1 MSSAAQ
7 TIKERLGIAE
17 VVGAYIKI
25 EKTGANYKARCPFH
39 NEKTPSFFISPAR
52 NNYYCFGCGAK
63 GDIFTFVEE
72 FEKIDFLGA
81 LKILAEKAGVELAQ
95 FQHDRS
101 KESEFDKFRSILETA
116 TVFYEEQLHG
126 NSSAKFALD
135 YLLERGLTDETIK
148 TWRIGLASNEWR
160 NLGDYLRSKNISN
173 VEMEKVGLI
182 KQTGTS
188 VYDRFRERIM
198 FPLFDSSGRVVG
210 YSGRYI
216 KFPKAKMPSSSN
228 SSSASSNSTSSGSA
242 SSTSAEQST
251 DESKEPPKYLNSP
264 DGPLFN
270 KSEILYGYHKAK
282 EGIRKF
288 GYAVLVEG
296 QFDMLMC
303 HQAGFNN
310 TVATSGTSL
319 TALHLEKI
327 KRLTDNTMIVYDAD
341 KAGLKASLRA
351 WELALS
357 LGMDVKIASLPKGED
372 PASLILEDK
381 EKFKNCLKNAKHIID
396 FYLDI
401 LDGEGKT
408 GRELWKA
415 VEVEVLPYVLAIES
429 SIDRAHFINRI
440 SMRTDIQEAD
450 LRAELERLM
459 IKNRSLNS
467 GGSGNTGVGNGDG
480 GASGTG
486 KGAVHNETVSD
497 HSIIKGIDDLSDSD
511 KKTLDRL
518 IGLILWLRDSANESK
533 AEEVLKRS
541 GTFLDEISKKY
552 FDERIS
558 SSPTE
563 LSFEAEVLFAG
574 STKLDHDIEELLLE
588 IEERSLKQT
597 LSVLM
602 NNLNKM
608 EKLQKKDEAMEILKE
623 CQNVS
628 LKLSEVQRK
637 KKLYG

>member
-1 MSSAAQ
+1 MSSAVQ

-17 VVGAYIKI
+17 VISSYIKI

-81 LKILAEKAGVELAQ
+81 LKILAEKAGIELEQ

-101 KESEFDKFRSILETA
+101 KESDLDKLRNILEVA
-116 TVFYEEQLHG
+116 TVFYEDQLHK
-126 NSSAKFALD
+126 NQSAKFALD
-135 YLLERGLTDETIK
+135 YLLSRGLTEETIK
-148 TWRIGLASNEWR
+148 LWRIGLASNEWR
-160 NLGDYLRSKNISN
+160 DLGDYLRSKNISN
-173 VEMEKVGLI
+173 PEMEKVGLI

-198 FPLFDSSGRVVG
+198 FPLSDSSGRVVG
-210 YSGRYI
+210 YSGRFI
-216 KFPKAKMPSSSN
+216 KFLKSESAGAGEAVGVSA
-228 SSSASSNSTSSGSA
+228 SASSDMQSGSG
-242 SSTSAEQST
+242 ENR
-251 DESKEPPKYLNSP
+251 EPPKYLNSP
-264 DGPLFN
+264 DGVLFN

-288 GYAVLVEG
+288 GYAILVEG
-296 QFDMLMC
+296 QFDMIMC

-319 TALHLEKI
+319 TAQHLEKL

-381 EKFKNCLKNAKHIID
+381 EKFKSCLKNSKHIID

-401 LDGEGKT
+401 LEREGLT
-408 GRELWKA
+408 GRTLWKA

-440 SMRTDIQEAD
+440 SLRTDIQEAD

-459 IKNRSLNS
+459 VRMKSAPAQ
-467 GGSGNTGVGNGDG
+467 GGGNDTSSNKDTVSAGSN
-480 GASGTG
+480 
-486 KGAVHNETVSD
+486 TVSD
-497 HSIIKGIDDLSDSD
+497 NSIIKGVDGLNDSD

-518 IGLILWLRDSANESK
+518 IGLILWLKDSSRDDK
-533 AEEVLKRS
+533 AEEVLNRVNS
-541 GTFLDEISKKY
+541 FLDDVSKKY
-552 FDERIS
+552 FDERIAP
-558 SSPTE
+558 SPTE

-574 STKLDHDIEELLLE
+574 SSKLDHDIEELLLE
-588 IEERSLKQT
+588 IEERALKQS
-597 LSVLM
+597 LSILM

-623 CQNVS
+623 CQNIS
-628 LKLSEVQRK
+628 LKLSEVQKK

>member
-81 LKILAEKAGVELAQ
+81 LKILAEKAGIELAQ

-101 KESEFDKFRSILETA
+101 KESDLDKLRNILEIS
-116 TVFYEEQLHG
+116 TVFYEDQLT
-126 NSSAKFALD
+126 SAKFAID
-135 YLLERGLTDETIK
+135 YLLQRGLTDETIK

-160 NLGDYLRSKNISN
+160 TLGDYLRSKNISN
-173 VEMEKVGLI
+173 AEMEKVGLI

-188 VYDRFRERIM
+188 VYDRFRERVM

-216 KFPKAKMPSSSN
+216 EFPKVEK
-228 SSSASSNSTSSGSA
+228 TS
-242 SSTSAEQST
+242 EQGT
-251 DESKEPPKYLNSP
+251 DENKEPPKYLNSP
-264 DGPLFN
+264 DGVLFN

-282 EGIRKF
+282 DGIRKF
-288 GYAVLVEG
+288 GYAILVEG
-296 QFDMLMC
+296 QFDMLLA

-372 PASLILEDK
+372 PASLIQQDK
-381 EKFKNCLKNAKHIID
+381 EKFKECLKNSKHIID

-401 LDGEGKT
+401 LEREGKT

-459 IKNRSLNS
+459 VKNKLPNTVTKQNS
-467 GGSGNTGVGNGDG
+467 T
-480 GASGTG
+480 
-486 KGAVHNETVSD
+486 NETVSD
-497 HSIIKGIDDLSDSD
+497 HSIIKGVDGLSDSD

-518 IGLILWLRDSANESK
+518 IGLILWLRDSSNESK
-533 AEEVLKRS
+533 ADEVLKRS
-541 GTFLDEISKKY
+541 ETFLDAISKKY

-623 CQNVS
+623 CQNLS
-628 LKLSEVQRK
+628 SKLSEVQRK

>member
-7 TIKERLGIAE
+7 TIKERLGIAD

-81 LKILAEKAGVELAQ
+81 LKILAEKAGVEIEQ
-95 FQHDRS
+95 FQHDKS
-101 KESEFDKFRSILETA
+101 KDSELDKLRNILETA
-116 TVFYEEQLHG
+116 TVFYEDQLHK
-126 NSSAKFALD
+126 NSSAKFAQE
-135 YLLERGLTDETIK
+135 YLLGRGLTEETIK

-160 NLGDYLRSKNISN
+160 NLGDYLRSKNIANS
-173 VEMEKVGLI
+173 EMEKVGLI

-210 YSGRYI
+210 YSGRFI
-216 KFPKAKMPSSSN
+216 KFPTIES
-228 SSSASSNSTSSGSA
+228 
-242 SSTSAEQST
+242 SAEQSS
-251 DESKEPPKYLNSP
+251 EENREPPKYLNSP

-288 GYAVLVEG
+288 GYAILVEG
-296 QFDMLMC
+296 QFDMLMA

-372 PASLILEDK
+372 PASLILSDK
-381 EKFKNCLKNAKHIID
+381 EKFKACLKNSKHIID

-401 LDGEGKT
+401 LEREGLT
-408 GRELWKA
+408 GRALWKS

-429 SIDRAHFINRI
+429 SIDRAHFLNRI
-440 SMRTDIQEAD
+440 SMRTDIQESD

-459 IKNRSLNS
+459 VKNKMIPGANDKVSL
-467 GGSGNTGVGNGDG
+467 
-480 GASGTG
+480 
-486 KGAVHNETVSD
+486 KTVSD
-497 HSIIKGIDDLSDSD
+497 SSIIKGVDDLSDSD
-511 KKTLDRL
+511 KKTLDRM
-518 IGLILWLRDSANESK
+518 IGLILWLKDSSNEGK
-533 AEEVLKRS
+533 AEEVSKRVV
-541 GTFLDEISKKY
+541 GFLDEVSKKY
-552 FDERIS
+552 FNEKMKD
-558 SSPTE
+558 SPTE

-574 STKLDHDIEELLLE
+574 SSKLDHDIEELLLE
-588 IEERSLKQT
+588 IEERTLKQK

-608 EKLQKKDEAMEILKE
+608 EKLQKKDEAMDILRE
-623 CQNVS
+623 CQTIS

>member
-7 TIKERLGIAE
+7 TIKERLGIAD
-17 VVGAYIKI
+17 VIGAYIKI

-101 KESEFDKFRSILETA
+101 KDSELDKLRAVLEVA
-116 TVFYEEQLHG
+116 TVFYEEQL
-126 NSSAKFALD
+126 NKNPSAKFAHD
-135 YLLERGLTDETIK
+135 YLLGRGLTEDTIL

-160 NLGDYLRSKNISN
+160 GLGDYLRSKNIGN
-173 VEMEKVGLI
+173 TEMEKVGLI

-198 FPLFDSSGRVVG
+198 FPLFDSSGRVIG
-210 YSGRYI
+210 YSGRFI
-216 KFPKAKMPSSSN
+216 KFPLAE
-228 SSSASSNSTSSGSA
+228 
-242 SSTSAEQST
+242 SSTPTTGQPGTSQSA
-251 DESKEPPKYLNSP
+251 DENREPPKYLNSP
-264 DGPLFN
+264 DGVLFN
-270 KSEILYGYHKAK
+270 KSEILYGYHRAK

-288 GYAVLVEG
+288 GYAILVEG
-296 QFDMLMC
+296 QLDMLMA

-357 LGMDVKIASLPKGED
+357 LGMDVKIAALPKGED
-372 PASLILEDK
+372 PASLILSDK
-381 EKFKNCLKNAKHIID
+381 EKFKSCLKNAKHIID

-401 LDGEGKT
+401 LEREGLT

-415 VEVEVLPYVLAIES
+415 V
-429 SIDRAHFINRI
+429 
-440 SMRTDIQEAD
+440 
-450 LRAELERLM
+450 
-459 IKNRSLNS
+459 
-467 GGSGNTGVGNGDG
+467 
-480 GASGTG
+480 
-486 KGAVHNETVSD
+486 
-497 HSIIKGIDDLSDSD
+497 
-511 KKTLDRL
+511 
-518 IGLILWLRDSANESK
+518 
-533 AEEVLKRS
+533 
-541 GTFLDEISKKY
+541 
-552 FDERIS
+552 
-558 SSPTE
+558 
-563 LSFEAEVLFAG
+563 
-574 STKLDHDIEELLLE
+574 
-588 IEERSLKQT
+588 
-597 LSVLM
+597 
-602 NNLNKM
+602 
-608 EKLQKKDEAMEILKE
+608 
-623 CQNVS
+623 
-628 LKLSEVQRK
+628 
-637 KKLYG
+637 

>member
-1 MSSAAQ
+1 
-7 TIKERLGIAE
+7 
-17 VVGAYIKI
+17 
-25 EKTGANYKARCPFH
+25 
-39 NEKTPSFFISPAR
+39 
-52 NNYYCFGCGAK
+52 
-63 GDIFTFVEE
+63 
-72 FEKIDFLGA
+72 
-81 LKILAEKAGVELAQ
+81 
-95 FQHDRS
+95 
-101 KESEFDKFRSILETA
+101 
-116 TVFYEEQLHG
+116 
-126 NSSAKFALD
+126 
-135 YLLERGLTDETIK
+135 
-148 TWRIGLASNEWR
+148 
-160 NLGDYLRSKNISN
+160 
-173 VEMEKVGLI
+173 
-182 KQTGTS
+182 
-188 VYDRFRERIM
+188 M

-216 KFPKAKMPSSSN
+216 EFPKVEK
-228 SSSASSNSTSSGSA
+228 TS
-242 SSTSAEQST
+242 EQGT
-251 DESKEPPKYLNSP
+251 DENKEPPKYLNSP
-264 DGPLFN
+264 DGVLFN

-282 EGIRKF
+282 DGIRKF
-288 GYAVLVEG
+288 GYAILVEG
-296 QFDMLMC
+296 QFDMLLA

-372 PASLILEDK
+372 PASLIQQDK
-381 EKFKNCLKNAKHIID
+381 EKFKECLKNSKHIID

-401 LDGEGKT
+401 LEREGKT

-459 IKNRSLNS
+459 VKNKLPNTVTKQNS
-467 GGSGNTGVGNGDG
+467 T
-480 GASGTG
+480 
-486 KGAVHNETVSD
+486 NETVSD
-497 HSIIKGIDDLSDSD
+497 HSIIKGVDGLSDSD

-518 IGLILWLRDSANESK
+518 IGLILWLRDSSNESK
-533 AEEVLKRS
+533 ADEVLKRS
-541 GTFLDEISKKY
+541 ETFLDAISKKY

-623 CQNVS
+623 CQNLS
-628 LKLSEVQRK
+628 SKLSEVQRK

>member
-7 TIKERLGIAE
+7 TIKERLNIAD
-17 VVGAYIKI
+17 VVSAYIKI

-81 LKILAEKAGVELAQ
+81 LKILAEKAGVELEQ

-101 KESEFDKFRSILETA
+101 KESDLDKLRNILEIS
-116 TVFYEEQLHG
+116 TVFYEDVLHK
-126 NSSAKFALD
+126 NSAAKFALD
-135 YLLERGLTDETIK
+135 YLLSRGLTEETIK
-148 TWRIGLASNEWR
+148 LWRIGLATNEWR
-160 NLGDYLRSKNISN
+160 DLGDYLRSKNISN
-173 VEMEKVGLI
+173 SEMEKVGLI

-210 YSGRYI
+210 YSGRFI
-216 KFPKAKMPSSSN
+216 KFPKAESAVA
-228 SSSASSNSTSSGSA
+228 SASAPASA
-242 SSTSAEQST
+242 SAHTQ
-251 DESKEPPKYLNSP
+251 DGDGDKDKDKEPPKYLNSP
-264 DGPLFN
+264 DGVLFN

-288 GYAVLVEG
+288 GYAILVEG
-296 QFDMLMC
+296 QFDMIMA

-319 TALHLEKI
+319 TAQHLEKI

-381 EKFKNCLKNAKHIID
+381 EKFKACLKNSKHIID

-401 LDGEGKT
+401 LEREGLT
-408 GRELWKA
+408 GRALWKA

-440 SMRTDIQEAD
+440 SLRTDIQEAD

-459 IKNRSLNS
+459 VKMKSMRVS
-467 GGSGNTGVGNGDG
+467 GGSNNGG
-480 GASGTG
+480 GQTQGGQGTSGD
-486 KGAVHNETVSD
+486 TVSD
-497 HSIIKGIDDLSDSD
+497 HSIIKGVDELSDSD

-518 IGLILWLRDSANESK
+518 IGLILWLKDSGHNEKS
-533 AEEVLKRS
+533 AEVLKRVE
-541 GTFLDEISKKY
+541 GFIDAVSKKY
-552 FDERIS
+552 FDQKIAGA
-558 SSPTE
+558 PTE

-574 STKLDHDIEELLLE
+574 SSKLDLDIEELLLE
-588 IEERSLKQT
+588 IEERALKQT

-608 EKLQKKDEAMEILKE
+608 EKLQKKEEAMEILKE
-623 CQNVS
+623 CQNIS
-628 LKLSEVQRK
+628 LKLSEVQK
-637 KKLYG
+637 KKKSYG

>member
-63 GDIFTFVEE
+63 GDIFTFVQE

-95 FQHDRS
+95 FQHDKS
-101 KESEFDKFRSILETA
+101 KESEFDKLRDVLEIS
-116 TVFYEEQLHG
+116 TVFYEDELHK
-126 NSSAKFALD
+126 NSRMKFALD
-135 YLLERGLTDETIK
+135 YLHSRGLTDETIK
-148 TWRIGLASNEWR
+148 TWRIGVASNEWR
-160 NLGDYLRSKNISN
+160 TLGDYLRSKNISN
-173 VEMEKVGLI
+173 LEMEKVGLI

-198 FPLFDSSGRVVG
+198 FPLFDSSGRVIG
-210 YSGRYI
+210 YSGRYLE
-216 KFPKAKMPSSSN
+216 FPKLENKD
-228 SSSASSNSTSSGSA
+228 SAAVNDKSEN
-242 SSTSAEQST
+242 
-251 DESKEPPKYLNSP
+251 KEVPKYLNSS

-288 GYAVLVEG
+288 GYAILVEG
-296 QFDMLMC
+296 QLDMLMC

-327 KRLTDNTMIVYDAD
+327 KRLTDNIMIVYDAD

-357 LGMDVKIASLPKGED
+357 LGMDVKIGNLPKGED
-372 PASLILEDK
+372 PASLILQDK
-381 EKFKNCLKNAKHIID
+381 EKFKNSLKNSKHIID

-401 LDGEGKT
+401 LEREGLT
-408 GRELWKA
+408 GRNLWKA
-415 VEVEVLPYVLAIES
+415 VETEVLPYVLAIES
-429 SIDRAHFINRI
+429 AIDRAHFINRI
-440 SMRTDIQEAD
+440 SLRTDIQEAD
-450 LRAELERLM
+450 LRVELERLM
-459 IKNRSLNS
+459 ARNKAQNQGQNSDSNKNSNASEVRDSVRENS
-467 GGSGNTGVGNGDG
+467 QSFEMKLGG
-480 GASGTG
+480 
-486 KGAVHNETVSD
+486 
-497 HSIIKGIDDLSDSD
+497 DLSDSD
-511 KKTLDRL
+511 RKTLDRL
-518 IGLILWLRDSANESK
+518 IGLILWLNDSSK
-533 AEEVLKRS
+533 SDKASEVQKRS
-541 GTFLDEISKKY
+541 ETFLDPISKKY
-552 FDERIS
+552 FDEKIS
-558 SSPTE
+558 LAPTE

-574 STKLDHDIEELLLE
+574 SAKLDADVEELLLE
-588 IEERSLKQT
+588 IEERSLKQN

-602 NNLNKM
+602 GSLHKL
-608 EKLQKKDEAMEILKE
+608 EQLQKKDEAMQVLKE
-623 CQNVS
+623 CQS
-628 LKLSEVQRK
+628 LSLRLSEVQKK

>member
-7 TIKERLGIAE
+7 TIKERLGIAD

-101 KESEFDKFRSILETA
+101 KDSELDKLRAVLEVA
-116 TVFYEEQLHG
+116 TVFYEDQL
-126 NSSAKFALD
+126 NKNPSAKFAHD
-135 YLLERGLTDETIK
+135 YLLGRGLTEDTIL

-160 NLGDYLRSKNISN
+160 SLGDYLRSKNIGN
-173 VEMEKVGLI
+173 TEMEKVGLI

-198 FPLFDSSGRVVG
+198 FPLFDSSGRVIG
-210 YSGRYI
+210 YSGRFI
-216 KFPKAKMPSSSN
+216 KFPVTESAT
-228 SSSASSNSTSSGSA
+228 SSAVQSPGQTSGQAGASTS
-242 SSTSAEQST
+242 QNT
-251 DESKEPPKYLNSP
+251 DENREPPKYLNSP
-264 DGPLFN
+264 DGVLFN
-270 KSEILYGYHKAK
+270 KSEILYGYHRAK

-288 GYAVLVEG
+288 GYAILVEG
-296 QFDMLMC
+296 QLDMLMA

-357 LGMDVKIASLPKGED
+357 LGMDVKIVALPKGED
-372 PASLILEDK
+372 PASLILSDK
-381 EKFKNCLKNAKHIID
+381 EKFKSCLKNAKHIID

-401 LDGEGKT
+401 LEREGLT

-440 SMRTDIQEAD
+440 SIRTDIHEAD

-459 IKNRSLNS
+459 VKMRLTEKNGPQN
-467 GGSGNTGVGNGDG
+467 GSSSGVGGAIGHNGDG
-480 GASGTG
+480 QGHAG
-486 KGAVHNETVSD
+486 NETTSD
-497 HSIIKGIDDLSDSD
+497 HSIIKGIDELSDSD

-518 IGLILWLRDSANESK
+518 IGLILWLKDSSNLTK
-533 AEEVLKRS
+533 AGEVEKRAE
-541 GTFLDEISKKY
+541 TFLDKYSKNY

-558 SSPTE
+558 TSPTE

-574 STKLDHDIEELLLE
+574 SSKLDVDIEELLLE
-588 IEERSLKQT
+588 IEERALKQT

-608 EKLQKKDEAMEILKE
+608 EKLQKREEAMEILKE
-623 CQNVS
+623 CQTIS
-628 LKLSEVQRK
+628 LKLSDVQRK

>member
-7 TIKERLGIAE
+7 TIKERLTIAE
-17 VVGAYIKI
+17 VIGAYIKI

-52 NNYYCFGCGAK
+52 NNYYCFGCGVK

-72 FEKIDFLGA
+72 FERIDFLGA
-81 LKILAEKAGVELAQ
+81 LKILADKAGVELMQ

-101 KESEFDKFRSILETA
+101 KESDLDKLRNILETS
-116 TVFYEEQLHG
+116 TVFYENQLHG
-126 NSSAKFALD
+126 NPKSKFALD
-135 YLLERGLTDETIK
+135 YLYERGLTDETIK
-148 TWRIGLASNEWR
+148 AWRIGLALNEWR
-160 NLGDYLRSKNISN
+160 NLEDHLKTNNISA
-173 VEMEKVGLI
+173 VESEKVGLI

-198 FPLFDSSGRVVG
+198 FPLADSSGRVVG
-210 YSGRYI
+210 YSGRFI
-216 KFPKAKMPSSSN
+216 EFAKPEI
-228 SSSASSNSTSSGSA
+228 A
-242 SSTSAEQST
+242 QST
-251 DESKEPPKYLNSP
+251 NAVNDDSNTVAKDAVKEAPKYLNSP

-288 GYAVLVEG
+288 GYAILVEG
-296 QFDMLMC
+296 QFDMLLA

-319 TALHLEKI
+319 TKLHLEKI

-341 KAGLKASLRA
+341 KAGLKASLKA
-351 WELALS
+351 WDLALS
-357 LGMDVKIASLPKGED
+357 LGMDVKIAGLPKGED
-372 PASLILEDK
+372 PASLILKDK
-381 EKFKNCLKNAKHIID
+381 EKFKTCLKNAKHIID

-401 LDGEGKT
+401 LEGEGLK
-408 GRELWKA
+408 GRDLWKA
-415 VEVEVLPYVLAIES
+415 VEIEVLPYVLAIES

-440 SMRTDIQEAD
+440 SLRTDIQEAD
-450 LRAELERLM
+450 LRAEVERLIARNKLQNNPTSRSDGNVSDNVGDGG
-459 IKNRSLNS
+459 IK
-467 GGSGNTGVGNGDG
+467 GNGDRENLE
-480 GASGTG
+480 ANSM
-486 KGAVHNETVSD
+486 D
-497 HSIIKGIDDLSDSD
+497 HSSIKGFDDLSDSD

-518 IGLILWLRDSANESK
+518 IGLILWLRDSANLDK
-533 AEEVLKRS
+533 AEQVLSRAES
-541 GTFLDEISKKY
+541 FLDSVSKKY

-558 SSPTE
+558 SSPTG

-574 STKLDHDIEELLLE
+574 SSKLDHDIEELLLE
-588 IEERSLKQT
+588 IEERTAKQT
-597 LSVLM
+597 LSILM

-608 EKLQKKDEAMEILKE
+608 ERLQKKDEAMKILKE
-623 CQNVS
+623 CQEIS
-628 LKLSEVQRK
+628 LKLAEVQKK

>member
-63 GDIFTFVEE
+63 GDVFTFVQE

-81 LKILAEKAGVELAQ
+81 LKILAERAGIELAQ
-95 FQHDRS
+95 FQHDKS
-101 KESEFDKFRSILETA
+101 KESEFDKLRDVLELS
-116 TVFYEEQLHG
+116 TVFYENELHK
-126 NSSAKFALD
+126 NPEMSFALE
-135 YLLERGLTDETIK
+135 YLHSRGLTDETIN
-148 TWRIGLASNEWR
+148 TWRIGIASDEWR
-160 NLGDYLRSKNISN
+160 LLGDYLRSKNISN
-173 VEMEKVGLI
+173 SEMEKVGLI

-198 FPLFDSSGRVVG
+198 FPLFDSSGRVIG
-210 YSGRYI
+210 YSGRYLQ
-216 KFPKAKMPSSSN
+216 FPKK
-228 SSSASSNSTSSGSA
+228 
-242 SSTSAEQST
+242 T
-251 DESKEPPKYLNSP
+251 DAGNGQTVVNDKSENKEVPKYLNSS

-282 EGIRKF
+282 EGMRKF
-288 GYAVLVEG
+288 GYAILVEG
-296 QFDMLMC
+296 QLDMLMC
-303 HQAGFNN
+303 QQAGFNN

-327 KRLTDNTMIVYDAD
+327 KRLTDNIMIVYDAD

-357 LGMDVKIASLPKGED
+357 LGMDVKIGNLPKGED
-372 PASLILEDK
+372 PASLILQDK
-381 EKFKNCLKNAKHIID
+381 EKFKSCLKNSKHIID

-401 LDGEGKT
+401 LEREGLT
-408 GRELWKA
+408 GRDLWKA

-429 SIDRAHFINRI
+429 AIDRAHFISRI
-440 SMRTDIQEAD
+440 SLRTDIKEAD
-450 LRAELERLM
+450 LRTELERL
-459 IKNRSLNS
+459 IARNKSQEKADGKADGKNDSQNAKENS
-467 GGSGNTGVGNGDG
+467 
-480 GASGTG
+480 
-486 KGAVHNETVSD
+486 VSD
-497 HSIIKGIDDLSDSD
+497 NSIESKLGGDLSDSD
-511 KKTLDRL
+511 IKTLDRM
-518 IGLILWLRDSANESK
+518 IGLILWLRDSNKNDK
-533 AEEVLKRS
+533 AEEVLGRVQS
-541 GTFLDEISKKY
+541 FLDEISKKY
-552 FDERIS
+552 FDDVIS
-558 SSPTE
+558 KSPTE

-574 STKLDHDIEELLLE
+574 SSKLDIDIEELLLE
-588 IEERSLKQT
+588 IEERSLKQN

-602 NNLNKM
+602 NSLHKM
-608 EKLQKKDEAMEILKE
+608 EQLKKKDEAMQILKE
-623 CQNVS
+623 CQGLS
-628 LKLSEVQRK
+628 IKLSDVQRK

>member
-7 TIKERLGIAE
+7 TIKERLGIAD
-17 VVGAYIKI
+17 VIGAYIKI

-81 LKILAEKAGVELAQ
+81 LKILAERAGVELEQ

-101 KESEFDKFRSILETA
+101 KDSELDKLRNILELS
-116 TVFYEEQLHG
+116 TVFYEEQLK
-126 NSSAKFALD
+126 NPYAKFAEE
-135 YLLERGLTDETIK
+135 YLLERGLTEETIK

-160 NLGDYLRSKNISN
+160 GLGDYLRSKNIGN
-173 VEMEKVGLI
+173 TEMEKVGLI

-210 YSGRYI
+210 YSGRFI
-216 KFPKAKMPSSSN
+216 KFPMAESTPATVN
-228 SSSASSNSTSSGSA
+228 SQSG
-242 SSTSAEQST
+242 
-251 DESKEPPKYLNSP
+251 DENREPPKYLNSP
-264 DGPLFN
+264 DGVLFN

-288 GYAVLVEG
+288 GYAILVEG
-296 QFDMLMC
+296 QFDMLMA

-357 LGMDVKIASLPKGED
+357 LGMDVKIAALPKGED
-372 PASLILEDK
+372 PASLILSDK
-381 EKFKNCLKNAKHIID
+381 EKFKSCLKNAKHIID

-401 LDGEGKT
+401 LEREGLT
-408 GRELWKA
+408 GRVLWKA

-440 SMRTDIQEAD
+440 SIRTDIHEAD

-459 IKNRSLNS
+459 VKMK
-467 GGSGNTGVGNGDG
+467 VAPKA
-480 GASGTG
+480 ASGSLGQEVNTSRDSG
-486 KGAVHNETVSD
+486 TVSD
-497 HSIIKGIDDLSDSD
+497 HSIIKGVDDLNDSD
-511 KKTLDRL
+511 KKTLDRM
-518 IGLILWLRDSANESK
+518 IGLISWLRDSC
-533 AEEVLKRS
+533 
-541 GTFLDEISKKY
+541 
-552 FDERIS
+552 FD
-558 SSPTE
+558 
-563 LSFEAEVLFAG
+563 LSRA
-574 STKLDHDIEELLLE
+574 
-588 IEERSLKQT
+588 
-597 LSVLM
+597 
-602 NNLNKM
+602 
-608 EKLQKKDEAMEILKE
+608 
-623 CQNVS
+623 
-628 LKLSEVQRK
+628 
-637 KKLYG
+637 

>member
-7 TIKERLGIAE
+7 TIKERLGIAD

-81 LKILAEKAGVELAQ
+81 LKILAERAGVELEQ

-101 KESEFDKFRSILETA
+101 KDSELDKLRSVLELS
-116 TVFYEEQLHG
+116 TVFYEDQL
-126 NSSAKFALD
+126 NKNPSAKFALE
-135 YLLERGLTDETIK
+135 YLLGRGLTEETIK
-148 TWRIGLASNEWR
+148 NWRIGLASNEWR
-160 NLGDYLRSKNISN
+160 GLGDYLRSKNVGN
-173 VEMEKVGLI
+173 TDMEKVGLI

-210 YSGRYI
+210 YSGRFI
-216 KFPKAKMPSSSN
+216 KFPVVESVSSSQN
-228 SSSASSNSTSSGSA
+228 
-242 SSTSAEQST
+242 
-251 DESKEPPKYLNSP
+251 DEENREPPKYLNSP
-264 DGPLFN
+264 DGVLFN
-270 KSEILYGYHKAK
+270 KSEILYGYHRAK
-282 EGIRKF
+282 DGIRKF
-288 GYAVLVEG
+288 GYAILVEG
-296 QFDMLMC
+296 QLDMLMA

-372 PASLILEDK
+372 PASLILSDK
-381 EKFKNCLKNAKHIID
+381 ESFKGCLKNAKHIID

-401 LDGEGKT
+401 LEREGLT
-408 GRELWKA
+408 GRALWKA

-440 SMRTDIQEAD
+440 SLRTDIQEAD

-459 IKNRSLNS
+459 VRMKAVPKGAGASEGEGRRED
-467 GGSGNTGVGNGDG
+467 TGDG
-480 GASGTG
+480 GTI
-486 KGAVHNETVSD
+486 SD
-497 HSIIKGIDDLSDSD
+497 HSIIKGVDDLNDSD
-511 KKTLDRL
+511 KKTLDRM
-518 IGLILWLRDSANESK
+518 IGLILWLRDSANLNK
-533 AEEVLKRS
+533 AEEVLKRAEA
-541 GTFLDEISKKY
+541 FLDKVSRKY

-558 SSPTE
+558 TSPTE

-574 STKLDHDIEELLLE
+574 SSKLDHDIEELLLE
-588 IEERSLKQT
+588 IEERALKQN

-608 EKLQKKDEAMEILKE
+608 EKLQKKEEAMEILKE
-623 CQNVS
+623 CQTIS
-628 LKLSEVQRK
+628 LKLSDVQRK